1 MLQEEVKVANSLKD
15 TTNIHDLPSIL
26 DARVN
31 VPKGSLKDVDEWY
44 KVSSDFVEEKDRQ
57 VEKYQKDA

>member
-15 TTNIHDLPSIL
+15 AANIHDLPSIL
-26 DARVN
+26 DTRVN
-31 VPKGSLKDVDEWY
+31 VPKGSLKDVEEWY
-44 KVSSDFVEEKDRQ
+44 KVASDFVEEKDRQ